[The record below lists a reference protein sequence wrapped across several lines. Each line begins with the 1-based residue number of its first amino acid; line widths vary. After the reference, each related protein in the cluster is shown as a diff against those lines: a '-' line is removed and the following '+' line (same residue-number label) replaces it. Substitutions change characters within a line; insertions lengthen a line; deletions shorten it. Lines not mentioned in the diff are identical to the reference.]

1 MAPPSLAI
9 IILAAG
15 PEIWA
20 FPSWKTRT
28 KEVLLPF
35 YPDATSDSTG
45 LQSWQLT
52 LLRKFARRIRDI
64 DNYRGRMKYIQH
76 GHKSDP
82 RLLHAPDIWTAW
94 LNPLL
99 ESWNIVTDVEDI
111 LIKFHRHPSQLQ
123 PLPERVSLVS
133 PFPRYIFD
141 PQNPLGSSPF
151 KEKYVGNVLH
161 IVAECLFG
169 DDTYVDPTVLHPF
182 IKHDLIEF
190 TFDLLTLVWNSA
202 LPPT

>member
-35 YPDATSDSTG
+35 YPEATSDSTS

-82 RLLHAPDIWTAW
+82 KLLHAPDMWTAW

-99 ESWNIVTDVEDI
+99 ESWNIVADVEDI

-133 PFPRYIFD
+133 PLSTLYLRPSESPRLISLQRKICRQCVTYRR
-141 PQNPLGSSPF
+141 GVPF
-151 KEKYVGNVLH
+151 RRRHLRRSHGAPSLYK
-161 IVAECLFG
+161 A
-169 DDTYVDPTVLHPF
+169 
-182 IKHDLIEF
+182 
-190 TFDLLTLVWNSA
+190 
-202 LPPT
+202 